1 MCEGLNQLGQCG
13 HFSANGEEYILDRR
27 ELEPREWYNC
37 LWNDRFIAQ
46 ITSNGGGQSFFRH
59 VGGIRTQLNRGP
71 RRIYLRDSA
80 SHDVHVFPTASAEAV
95 FGQGYI
101 SWRGDW
107 RGIQIELQISVTSE
121 LPAELWMVRLTDI
134 TGRNRKLDLVAAM
147 QMDLSGYPTVF
158 HITGI
163 RSEYDAGRNLLKF
176 INIDVECEFP
186 YFNGFAACDQRV
198 EHYSASAV
206 MFYGAHGKG
215 NVDDPICL
223 RNGGSLTDTP
233 YGGYGTLAALQTVV
247 TLAGR
252 QQADVRFVF
261 GAYDKLPEL
270 QQGMGKIF
278 ACPAAW
284 RGGPAPDER
293 ARNERFMMETPDAE
307 FDRLFNSWAKHN
319 LRFNIHWTRIY
330 SRGFRDVLQDAMGAS
345 SLDPKQAGDKIRAA
359 LGHVCRSGRCV
370 RAWDAVNTLQDQL
383 YTDGPVWIPLA
394 LNAYLAE
401 TGDFSLLDEIVPWH
415 DGGEATVW
423 EHLLSALGFLYGDRD
438 ERGLCRIHDGD
449 WADMCQTLGRAGRG
463 VGVWLTIALHH
474 ALNEAARLA
483 AHLGRSEVAKQL
495 RQRADEV
502 KEAVNRHGWDG
513 KWYRFAYN
521 DENRAV
527 GTASAK
533 EGRIYLNPQSWAV
546 LSGLAEG
553 ERKDACLKAIDE
565 ELDSL
570 VGPYLMAPA
579 YTDVDRGVGSVTGN
593 PSGLF
598 ENGSC
603 YCHAAAFKVVAD
615 CIAGRGERAYRTLRA
630 IMPGGDADQQNE
642 NADCPPFAFTNS
654 RAAMW
659 HPYLAGRSVGLWTT
673 GTVAWTWLAVTEW
686 ILGVRKTF
694 DGLTIDPCIPEAWPG
709 FSVRR
714 RFRGCEYVIRV
725 ENPDRI
731 EKGVREVRVDG
742 KPLAVRVLP
751 VRPGETVNVVAI
763 MGRPDAVDSL
773 LDDIDKTEKAQA

>member
-1 MCEGLNQLGQCG
+1 MRKDSNQLSQCG
-13 HFSANGEEYILDRR
+13 RFSEDGEEFILDRR
-27 ELEPREWYNC
+27 DLEPREWHNC

-46 ITSNGGGQSFFRH
+46 ITSGGGGQSFFRH
-59 VGGIRTQLNRGP
+59 VGGIRTMLNRGP

-80 SHDVHVFPTASAEAV
+80 SKDLLVFPTASAEAV
-95 FGQGYI
+95 FGQGYMT
-101 SWRGDW
+101 WRGDW
-107 RGIQIELQISVTSE
+107 RGIRIELQISVTDE
-121 LPAELWMVRLTDI
+121 LPAELWTVRLTDT
-134 TGRNRKLDLVAAM
+134 TGKDRRLDLVGAM

-163 RSEYDAGRNLLKF
+163 RSEYDGGRNLLKF

-186 YFNGFAACDQRV
+186 FFNGFAACDRQV

-215 NVDDPICL
+215 SVDDPLCL

-233 YGGYGTLAALQTVV
+233 YGGYGTLAALQTSVG
-247 TLAGR
+247 LAGR
-252 QQADVRFVF
+252 QQAEVRFVF
-261 GAYDKLPEL
+261 GSYDQLPEL
-270 QQGMGKIF
+270 HQGIERMF
-278 ACPAAW
+278 ASPVALR
-284 RGGPAPDER
+284 RGTTPEER
-293 ARNERFMMETPDAE
+293 AQNERFMMTTPDAE
-307 FDRLFNSWAKHN
+307 LDRLFNSWAKHN

-345 SLDPKQAGDKIRAA
+345 SLDPEQAGEKIRAA
-359 LGHVCRSGRCV
+359 LGHVYRSGRCV

-383 YTDGPVWIPLA
+383 YTDGPIWIPLA

-401 TGDFSLLDEIVPWH
+401 TGDLALLDEVVPWH
-415 DGGEATVW
+415 DGGEATIW
-423 EHLLSALGFLYGDRD
+423 EHLLAALGFLYGDRD
-438 ERGLCRIHDGD
+438 ARGLCRIHDGD
-449 WADMCQTLGRAGRG
+449 WADMCQTLGREGRG
-463 VGVWLTIALHH
+463 VGVWLTIALYH
-474 ALNEAARLA
+474 AFNETGRLA
-483 AHLGRSEVAKQL
+483 AHLGKSEVFTQM

-513 KWYRFAYN
+513 QWYRFAYN
-521 DENRAV
+521 DDNRAV
-527 GTASAK
+527 GTATAK

-553 ERKDACLKAIDE
+553 ERKAACLKSIDE
-565 ELDSL
+565 ELDSR

-603 YCHAAAFKVVAD
+603 YCHAALFKVVAD
-615 CIAGRGERAYRTLRA
+615 CVAGRGERAYRTLRA
-630 IMPGGDADQQNE
+630 VMPGGDADQQNE

-654 RAAMW
+654 RAAMC

-673 GTVAWTWLAVTEW
+673 GTVAWSWLAVSEW

-694 DGLTIDPCIPEAWPG
+694 DGLIIDPCIPAAWPG

-714 RFRGCEYVIRV
+714 RFRGCEYAIRV
-725 ENPDRI
+725 ENPDRV
-731 EKGVREVRVDG
+731 EHGVREVRVDG
-742 KPLAVRVLP
+742 QPLAGRVLP
-751 VRPGETVNVVAI
+751 VRPGKTVNVLAI
-763 MGRPDAVDSL
+763 MGNA
-773 LDDIDKTEKAQA
+773 